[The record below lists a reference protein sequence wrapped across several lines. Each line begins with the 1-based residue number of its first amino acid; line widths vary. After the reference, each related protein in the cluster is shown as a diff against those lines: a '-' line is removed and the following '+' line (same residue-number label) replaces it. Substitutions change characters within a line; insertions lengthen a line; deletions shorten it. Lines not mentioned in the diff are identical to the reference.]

1 MAGQNFDEKNEFT
14 VSAFQFDW
22 NLKMD
27 LKEKKFDFNFWFLIE
42 QTFYLS
48 LLEESNS
55 DRLDI
60 VSHSIR

>member
-1 MAGQNFDEKNEFT
+1 M
-14 VSAFQFDW
+14 SAYQFDW

-27 LKEKKFDFNFWFLIE
+27 LKEKKFDFNLWFLIE

-48 LLEESNS
+48 LLVESNS
-55 DRLDI
+55 DHLDI

>member
-1 MAGQNFDEKNEFT
+1 M
-14 VSAFQFDW
+14 SAFQFDW

-27 LKEKKFDFNFWFLIE
+27 LKEKKFDFNLWFLIE